1 VVVISVSL
9 STFSGGDRTDRTPRV
24 VSVVSALHKPVASAA
39 VIAMML
45 AWALP
50 AAAKNYYVDGQT
62 GNDTYQ
68 GTSTDPFRSFKHA
81 TSVLAPGD
89 KLIVASGRYT
99 EPLIVSKSG
108 TAQQPISIVGNGR
121 PLIEAKGI
129 AIRIS
134 GSYVEISGF
143 EAHGLGQEGS
153 AIGVGKRN
161 HHVRIA
167 DNIARDSGCAGIGSI
182 QTDYLIV
189 ENNRVFGNSRR
200 SPWQCSGIS
209 IYQAINFDHAE
220 GTHNIIRRN
229 IVYNNMNIV
238 VDNKITNDNSGGKTT
253 DGNGI
258 IVDDTR
264 HTQGGLTDPA
274 YDGLTLIENNVVFD
288 NGGRGIQI
296 FKSDHVF
303 VRNNTSY
310 HNVKDPNIESRYS
323 QAEFM
328 AVYASDVR
336 FINNISAPRDNTVFG
351 FMDVYTDGNDIWNFN
366 LIEDGMLLEGGS
378 RKGWG
383 HHNIFETGGVDFVAP
398 SVDPQTANFHL
409 RQGSR
414 AIGAGSLSDAPSED
428 FLGAARPRFGPVD
441 LGAFQTSVV
450 GN

>member
-1 VVVISVSL
+1 MVVISVSL

-182 QTDYLIV
+182 
-189 ENNRVFGNSRR
+189 
-200 SPWQCSGIS
+200 
-209 IYQAINFDHAE
+209 
-220 GTHNIIRRN
+220 
-229 IVYNNMNIV
+229 
-238 VDNKITNDNSGGKTT
+238 
-253 DGNGI
+253 
-258 IVDDTR
+258 
-264 HTQGGLTDPA
+264 
-274 YDGLTLIENNVVFD
+274 
-288 NGGRGIQI
+288 
-296 FKSDHVF
+296 
-303 VRNNTSY
+303 
-310 HNVKDPNIESRYS
+310 
-323 QAEFM
+323 
-328 AVYASDVR
+328 
-336 FINNISAPRDNTVFG
+336 
-351 FMDVYTDGNDIWNFN
+351 
-366 LIEDGMLLEGGS
+366 
-378 RKGWG
+378 
-383 HHNIFETGGVDFVAP
+383 
-398 SVDPQTANFHL
+398 
-409 RQGSR
+409 
-414 AIGAGSLSDAPSED
+414 
-428 FLGAARPRFGPVD
+428 
-441 LGAFQTSVV
+441 
-450 GN
+450 